1 MRAIFLSITFCLIS
15 SISLGKTV
23 LWKDLVENPGDGLVY
38 NKFLTMPFTGA
49 AKTTYES
56 GQLKTVFN
64 FIDGE
69 TQGLGEEYYEGGQ
82 LKSKFNLTDGKL
94 NGPHET
100 YHENGQLKYRW
111 NYKDG
116 KMHGLQK
123 DYAEDGS
130 MSFSIKY
137 ENGVCVPN

>member
-1 MRAIFLSITFCLIS
+1 MSKIR
-15 SISLGKTV
+15 GM
-23 LWKDLVENPGDGLVY
+23 GLVY

-100 YHENGQLKYRW
+100 YHENGQLKYSGTTVAADLFWAPVIFDHRI
-111 NYKDG
+111 NT
-116 KMHGLQK
+116 LP
-123 DYAEDGS
+123 S
-130 MSFSIKY
+130 
-137 ENGVCVPN
+137 CL

>member
-1 MRAIFLSITFCLIS
+1 M
-15 SISLGKTV
+15 
-23 LWKDLVENPGDGLVY
+23 WKDLVENPGDGLVY

-69 TQGLGEEYYEGGQ
+69 TQGPGEEYYESGQ
-82 LKSKFNLTDGKL
+82 LKSKFNLADGKL
-94 NGPHET
+94 HGPHET

-111 NYKDG
+111 NYEG
-116 KMHGLQK
+116 WENARA
-123 DYAEDGS
+123 AERL
-130 MSFSIKY
+130 
-137 ENGVCVPN
+137 